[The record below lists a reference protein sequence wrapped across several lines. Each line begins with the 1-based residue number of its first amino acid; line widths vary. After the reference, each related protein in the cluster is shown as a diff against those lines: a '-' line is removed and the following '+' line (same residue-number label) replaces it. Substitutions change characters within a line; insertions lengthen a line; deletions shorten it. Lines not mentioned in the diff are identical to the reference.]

1 MEEAEVIL
9 LRRGAQL
16 DKVACKMILPDT
28 LESLLDN
35 CIRVPD
41 GGEVSSMRFS
51 VIFDYSLL
59 LASPAKLTDGAEFN
73 MTENQEKVTK
83 PVHIE
88 IQTQQGIFKIL
99 LRVKN

>member
-16 DKVACKMILPDT
+16 DKVACNMILPAT

-35 CIRVPD
+35 CIRIPD
-41 GGEVSSMRFS
+41 GEEVSSMRFS

-59 LASPAKLTDGAEFN
+59 LASPAKLTDVTESN
-73 MTENQEKVTK
+73 MTENQEKATK

-88 IQTQQGIFKIL
+88 IQTQPSIFKLL
-99 LRVKN
+99 LRVEN